1 MKMITRRMNA
11 KPVDNDVHDDI
22 FQAVAFD
29 GHELPQPH
37 RELAAQILHIVL
49 RVDVP
54 RAQALAQTWPRQR
67 ARPRAQHGPVCA
79 CAGARAQARAH
90 ARAARPRAR
99 VRVRAR
105 ARARARK
112 RARVSTRACERA
124 RERARTRKRARTQAR
139 THASAHARCDATP
152 KTETFGNSGGNSTAI
167 LGNSD
172 PKMAIQPF
180 WGGQR
185 GAFSSGF
192 WHLVGNSA
200 THQLPIIKLER
211 GRECACGPRPVPQ
224 APTPPPLAPTQ
235 VSIA

>member
-1 MKMITRRMNA
+1 MMAMI
-11 KPVDNDVHDDI
+11 I
-22 FQAVAFD
+22 FSFPDSTTVVCLAVAFD

-37 RELAAQILHIVL
+37 RELAAQTLHIVL
-49 RVDVP
+49 RVEVV
-54 RAQALAQTWPRQR
+54 RAQALAQTRPRSR
-67 ARPRAQHGPVCA
+67 ARRGRVCA
-79 CAGARAQARAH
+79 CAGARARAQARAH

-99 VRVRAR
+99 VRVCAR
-105 ARARARK
+105 ARARVR
-112 RARVSTRACERA
+112 TRACERA
-124 RERARTRKRARTQAR
+124 RERARTRKCARTQAR

-224 APTPPPLAPTQ
+224 GPTPPPLAPTL